1 MRTKIARLSTA
12 AMETSNAK
20 VYEARCHP
28 PTDRSH
34 VITRSAFSAV
44 NSNDLM
50 RRIINRQSGDMLHK
64 DKSVRAIAVAAL
76 AAPGASDF
84 THRGCYRG

>member
-1 MRTKIARLSTA
+1 MRTKFLGARPLRW
-12 AMETSNAK
+12 ETSNAE